1 MALRPAGFDFG
12 DGFDPPPLFANP
24 RDNNYSSIVDSTY
37 QNFAGFN
44 RAYQGMTNQGK
55 LAGEEFAN
63 RAKENARN
71 ILDNA
76 FAKAQVTSAEATER
90 MLKER
95 ADEIED
101 NINKDVAQ
109 KQRSNTG
116 KLIGTGLGAVAGA
129 AIPGVGPVIGA
140 TVGGPFGQAVSSLF
154 G

>member
-1 MALRPAGFDFG
+1 MALRPAGFNFG
-12 DGFDPPPLFANP
+12 AGFDPPPLFANP
-24 RDNNYSSIVDSTY
+24 RDIDYSPIVDSTY

-76 FAKAQVTSAEATER
+76 FAKAQVTSAESTEN

-95 ADEIED
+95 ADQIKD
-101 NINKDVAQ
+101 TINKDVEQ

-116 KLIGTGLGAVAGA
+116 KLIGTGLGAIAGSV
-129 AIPGVGPVIGA
+129 IPGVGTGIGA
-140 TVGGPFGQAVSSLF
+140 TVGGGLGGAFSSLF